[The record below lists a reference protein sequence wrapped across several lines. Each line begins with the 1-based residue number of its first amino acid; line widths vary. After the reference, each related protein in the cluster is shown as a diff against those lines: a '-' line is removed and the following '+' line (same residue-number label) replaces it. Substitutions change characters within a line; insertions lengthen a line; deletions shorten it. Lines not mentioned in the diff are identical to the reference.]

1 MPHDSSPYI
10 ENGLA
15 CSSLHGLLSQIG
27 HWRIKLPSLPHSSTH
42 IDPWI
47 HNHQELWENFFKEYK
62 KGNKGDLISECIWKK
77 YATSLYSTF
86 F

>member
-1 MPHDSSPYI
+1 MSFQTPSQTIIIKLKYGKVVVCVHKISRHMPHDSSPYI

-42 IDPWI
+42 RSLDP
-47 HNHQELWENFFKEYK
+47 QPL
-62 KGNKGDLISECIWKK
+62 G
-77 YATSLYSTF
+77 T
-86 F
+86 

>member
-42 IDPWI
+42 RSLDPQPAGTWGK
-47 HNHQELWENFFKEYK
+47 LFKEYK
-62 KGNKGDLISECIWKK
+62 KRSKGDLVSECIWKK
-77 YATSLYSTF
+77 CEKITKLDF